1 MPKFFQYFTMI
12 FPARWFMRIARGTFL
27 NGSSLLEL
35 GGPFLA
41 LLLFCILMIFLAT
54 RRFKRDLEP

>member
-1 MPKFFQYFTMI
+1 MI
-12 FPARWFMRIARGTFL
+12 FPARWFMEIARDTFL
-27 NGSSLLEL
+27 KGSSLLEL

-41 LLLFCILMIFLAT
+41 LSLFSGVMILVAA